1 MPFDPALYKHQE
13 ITDVILRCFYEVY
26 NELGYG
32 FLESV
37 YEEALH
43 TVLCE
48 AGLEAKRQFPLP
60 VFFRGKQIGD
70 FRADLIVAGLVIVE
84 IKAARSL
91 EPVHEAQL
99 LNYLRAYDFEIGL
112 LLNFGLSPRI
122 KRFVFSNDKKV
133 NLRSSALI
141 CG

>member
-1 MPFDPALYKHQE
+1 MPFDSALYKHQK
-13 ITDVILRCFYEVY
+13 ITDTIIRCFYEVY
-26 NELGYG
+26 NELGSG

-43 TVLCE
+43 TVLSD
-48 AGLEAKRQFPLP
+48 AGVEVKRQFPLP

-70 FRADLIVAGLVIVE
+70 FRADLIVSDRVIVE
-84 IKAARSL
+84 IKAARAL

-112 LLNFGLSPRI
+112 LLNFGPAPRL
-122 KRFVFSNDKKV
+122 KRFVFSNDKKK